1 MFMEVVSVF
10 ILPSMSLYLINLFSV
25 KYVQASEPLT
35 IISSPLNPATSLY
48 VDIEAIANRVL
59 GRVKSATLYE
69 DEKNVSNYDKKVM
82 DTLISL
88 ERRSKDYTHS
98 IEEYT
103 ARIVD
108 NADIESLMS
117 AMLANVRI
125 HMLNIAE
132 KEITPSINALDFI
145 NEVREKLLML
155 LDEDV
160 SMKGEGEVDAS
171 VMAVASKATIEED
184 SAAAKQPKRRLGTT
198 TRDLNVM
205 RTIASKISSKLPSWT
220 STGDPCYDNNWV
232 GVTCAYYWT
241 SSNNVITKVD
251 LNGRNLAGMIFNI
264 FTKVACIVLM
274 SFYCF

>member
-1 MFMEVVSVF
+1 VSVF
-10 ILPSMSLYLINLFSV
+10 ILPSISLHLINLFSV

-59 GRVKSATLYE
+59 GRVRSATLYE

-88 ERRSKDYTHS
+88 ERRSK
-98 IEEYT
+98 YT

-108 NADIESLMS
+108 NADVESLMS
-117 AMLANVRI
+117 AILANVRI
-125 HMLNIAE
+125 HLLNIAE
-132 KEITPSINALDFI
+132 KENTPSINALDFI

-155 LDEDV
+155 LDEDE
-160 SMKGEGEVDAS
+160 SMRGEGEVDAS

-184 SAAAKQPKRRLGTT
+184 SGAAKQPKRRLGTT

-205 RTIASKISSKLPSWT
+205 RTIASKISSRLPSWK
-220 STGDPCYDNNWV
+220 STGDPCNDNNWV
-232 GVTCAYYWT
+232 GVTCAYSLT
-241 SSNNVITKVD
+241 SSNYVITKVN
-251 LNGRNLAGMIFNI
+251 LNGRNLAGMIII
-264 FTKVACIVLM
+264 FLQKLHA
-274 SFYCF
+274 